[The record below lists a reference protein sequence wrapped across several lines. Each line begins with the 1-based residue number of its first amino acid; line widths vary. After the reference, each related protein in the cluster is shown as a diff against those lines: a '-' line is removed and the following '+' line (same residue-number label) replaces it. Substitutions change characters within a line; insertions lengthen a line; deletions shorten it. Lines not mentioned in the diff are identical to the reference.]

1 MKQLA
6 KILLVVSIV
15 VGTLISLKLAL
26 DLYEEKI
33 KRTYISAN

>member
-15 VGTLISLKLAL
+15 TGALISLKLAL

-33 KRTYISAN
+33 KRSYISAN